1 MVTAPRRLL
10 LDSNQLRI
18 GNDTGRVPW
27 KTLSILVLG
36 LLSWAIP
43 AASAS
48 LTVKDL
54 VEHGEQYHQR
64 TVAVTGKASNLK
76 VLTGPRNLPFY
87 TFTLRDK
94 LESAEDVTVIM
105 QGKPEVMNDDHVYVY
120 GVFIKFRKAGRT
132 TITNRIEA
140 TIVEQLHD
148 QRQPLIG

>member
-1 MVTAPRRLL
+1 VLATN
-10 LDSNQLRI
+10 DLRT
-18 GNDTGRVPW
+18 GNNFGRVPRQ
-27 KTLSILVLG
+27 TLYIVVLG
-36 LLSWAIP
+36 LFSCWAFP
-43 AASAS
+43 AVSATV
-48 LTVKDL
+48 TVKDL

-87 TFTLRDK
+87 TFILRDK

-120 GVFIKFRKAGRT
+120 GVFIKSRKAGRT

-148 QRQPLIG
+148 QRLPLIG